1 MWLIFCVKAVIGWL
15 KGSRGPGYG
24 EQPWPGSRPVTFN
37 ARALTFE
44 GTQGHKLTFGFSYFR
59 EMEELKNRRNI
70 FLT

>member
-37 ARALTFE
+37 ARALRLR
-44 GTQGHKLTFGFSYFR
+44 GHRGIS
-59 EMEELKNRRNI
+59 
-70 FLT
+70 